1 MCVRER
7 ERAGLH
13 PHLLG
18 FLESWLA
25 DRVAEVV
32 VGGHS
37 SGQEPLIDSV
47 YQGTVLGPP
56 LWNVFYAD
64 ARKQSSEQGSPSQCL
79 QMISMHGKK
88 SDRESKEQ
96 KHIWRKHKT
105 IYMHGVPQTKLYLIH
120 QKSRSTFCT
129 GHSTMVMISNCW
141 ESHSTHNC

>member
-1 MCVRER
+1 MKIRR
-7 ERAGLH
+7 LGLH
-13 PHLLG
+13 PHFFR

-64 ARKQSSEQGSPSQCL
+64 ARQAVNRTGFTESVFADDFNAWNKFRLREQGTKAHLERTKQSTCMGF
-79 QMISMHGKK
+79 
-88 SDRESKEQ
+88 
-96 KHIWRKHKT
+96 RKT
-105 IYMHGVPQTKLYLIH
+105 SCI
-120 QKSRSTFCT
+120 
-129 GHSTMVMISNCW
+129 
-141 ESHSTHNC
+141 